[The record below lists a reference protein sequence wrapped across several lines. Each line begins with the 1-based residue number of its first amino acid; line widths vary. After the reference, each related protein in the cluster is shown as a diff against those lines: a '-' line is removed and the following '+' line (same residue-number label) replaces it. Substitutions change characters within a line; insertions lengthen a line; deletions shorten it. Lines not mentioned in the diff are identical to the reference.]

1 MLQHNNV
8 ILNRARAVI
17 FDARL
22 LQQEGEHWPA
32 LPSSGHT
39 RTYRLARFS
48 GFRFSVMEK
57 Q

>member
-1 MLQHNNV
+1 MM
-8 ILNRARAVI
+8 
-17 FDARL
+17 

-39 RTYRLARFS
+39 RTQRLARFR
-48 GFRFSVMEK
+48 GFRCSVMEK